1 MIEPLGQNS
10 SGSGPLRTMLVFQ
23 MCLTLSVWGGIRPPP
38 HKLVSRVKNFVDCL
52 IYVSKDY
59 IPNLRPLGHIV
70 HVEKFVVGGVG
81 GSEQHVLTVILVLSL
96 RPKLNNKKSNH

>member
-1 MIEPLGQNS
+1 M
-10 SGSGPLRTMLVFQ
+10 
-23 MCLTLSVWGGIRPPP
+23 
-38 HKLVSRVKNFVDCL
+38 DCL
-52 IYVSKDY
+52 IYVGKDY

>member
-1 MIEPLGQNS
+1 MGRGES
-10 SGSGPLRTMLVFQ
+10 AS
-23 MCLTLSVWGGIRPPP
+23 PPQT
-38 HKLVSRVKNFVDCL
+38 SRVKNFVDRL

-81 GSEQHVLTVILVLSL
+81 GGSEQHVLTVILVLSL
-96 RPKLNNKKSNH
+96 RPKLNNKKNNH

>member
-1 MIEPLGQNS
+1 M
-10 SGSGPLRTMLVFQ
+10 
-23 MCLTLSVWGGIRPPP
+23 GGGYSTSPP
-38 HKLVSRVKNFVDCL
+38 SRVKNFVDCL

-81 GSEQHVLTVILVLSL
+81 GGSEQYVLTVILVLSL
-96 RPKLNNKKSNH
+96 RPKVNNNKHKFVQKVAKEKILLKYCKDIV